1 MIQCSEE
8 FYNFTTIIF
17 CIKDLWKIS
26 DSFQTEFAWIFRT
39 LYKWESLRS
48 WASLVNINISQGYN
62 CPMQTKKKRCALF
75 SSVYVGY
82 FILFA
87 SLCYANKTCTWMSW
101 LRVRFLDHHVLTMAP
116 FISLNTTPL
125 KIIGEFGSDRS
136 SGSKRQPSC
145 LDQNSSIITQLF
157 IMILQLHVHV
167 GDQGVLNSRIQSG
180 TFCWFK
186 GIRSLERESNLPRG

>member
-17 CIKDLWKIS
+17 CSKDLLKIS
-26 DSFQTEFAWIFRT
+26 DSFQAKFVWIIHT
-39 LYKWESLRS
+39 LYKWQSLRS
-48 WASLVNINISQGYN
+48 WASLVNVNISQGYN
-62 CPMQTKKKRCALF
+62 CPMWTKKKRCALF

-87 SLCYANKTCTWMSW
+87 SLCYAYKTCTSMPW
-101 LRVRFLDHHVLTMAP
+101 LRSRYLDHHLLTMAP

-145 LDQNSSIITQLF
+145 LDQNSSIIITQLF

-167 GDQGVLNSRIQSG
+167 GDRVL
-180 TFCWFK
+180 
-186 GIRSLERESNLPRG
+186 